1 MAINAANAALAYV
14 EALKRPATGAPGGDE
29 AAAALGRAG
38 GPSFADMVQDV
49 VGQGVSAARSGEAA
63 SVGAAASKME
73 LIDVITAVANAE
85 TALQTVVAVR
95 DQVIQAYQDIVRMP
109 I

>member
-14 EALKRPATGAPGGDE
+14 EALKRPSVGGGAGGE
-29 AAAALGRAG
+29 GAALGSAA
-38 GPSFADMVQDV
+38 GPSFADMVHDV
-49 VGQGVSAARSGEAA
+49 VGQGVAATKSGEAA
-63 SVGAAASKME
+63 TVKAAAGQME
-73 LIDVITAVANAE
+73 LVDVITAVANAE
-85 TALQTVVAVR
+85 TTLQTVVAVR

>member
-14 EALKRPATGAPGGDE
+14 EALKRPSTGGVG
-29 AAAALGRAG
+29 AALGG
-38 GPSFADMVQDV
+38 GDGASFADMVQDV
-49 VGQGVSAARSGEAA
+49 IGQGVAATKSGEAA
-63 SVGAAASKME
+63 IVKAAAGQTE

-85 TALQTVVAVR
+85 TTLQTVVAVR
-95 DQVIQAYQDIVRMP
+95 DQVIQAYQEIARMP

>member
-14 EALKRPATGAPGGDE
+14 EALKRPAVGGGAGAGGE
-29 AAAALGRAG
+29 ALGVG

-49 VGQGVSAARSGEAA
+49 IGQGVAATKAGEAA
-63 SVGAAASKME
+63 TVKAATGEME

-85 TALQTVVAVR
+85 TTLQTVVAVR

>member
-14 EALKRPATGAPGGDE
+14 EALKRPSVGGAGGESGAPGG
-29 AAAALGRAG
+29 AA

-49 VGQGVSAARSGEAA
+49 VGQGVAATKSGEAA
-63 SVGAAASKME
+63 AVKAAAGQME
-73 LIDVITAVANAE
+73 LVDVITAVANAE
-85 TALQTVVAVR
+85 TTLQTVVAVR

>member
-1 MAINAANAALAYV
+1 MAINPANAALAYV
-14 EALKRPATGAPGGDE
+14 EALKRPSAGGAAGGE
-29 AAAALGRAG
+29 GAGSGQAA

-49 VGQGVSAARSGEAA
+49 VGQGVAATKSGEAA
-63 SVGAAASKME
+63 VVGAAGGQME
-73 LIDVITAVANAE
+73 LLDVITAVANAE
-85 TALQTVVAVR
+85 TTLQTVVAVR

>member
-14 EALKRPATGAPGGDE
+14 EALKRPSAGDGGGAG
-29 AAAALGRAG
+29 AALGNGG

-49 VGQGVSAARSGEAA
+49 VGQGVAATKSGEAA
-63 SVGAAASKME
+63 AIKAAAGQTE

-85 TALQTVVAVR
+85 TTLQTVVAVR
-95 DQVIQAYQDIVRMP
+95 DQVIQAYQEIARMP

>member
-14 EALKRPATGAPGGDE
+14 EALKRPAVGGGE
-29 AAAALGRAG
+29 AATLGAG
-38 GPSFADMVQDV
+38 GPSFADMVQDA
-49 VGQGVSAARSGEAA
+49 VGQGVAATKAGEAA
-63 SVGAAASKME
+63 TVKAATGEME

-85 TALQTVVAVR
+85 TTLQTVVAVR

>member
-14 EALKRPATGAPGGDE
+14 EALKRPSTGGGAGAGE
-29 AAAALGRAG
+29 GAMGAAAGA
-38 GPSFADMVQDV
+38 PSFAEMVKDV
-49 VGQGVSAARSGEAA
+49 VAQGVETTKAGEAA
-63 SVGAAASKME
+63 SLKAAAGQME
-73 LIDVITAVANAE
+73 LVDVITAVANAE
-85 TALQTVVAVR
+85 TTLQTVTAVR